1 MIWAFPS
8 ICSSKYRSIYPP
20 FDWFRQIVF
29 MELWGLRQLQ
39 LKSQESLFTS
49 PAAGGSNQ
57 SGLSRIAVAFVL
69 AGLKQISSPNK
80 A

>member
-1 MIWAFPS
+1 
-8 ICSSKYRSIYPP
+8 
-20 FDWFRQIVF
+20 

-57 SGLSRIAVAFVL
+57 SGLLRIAVAFVL
-69 AGLKQISSPNK
+69 PKIRPGRNE
-80 A
+80 